1 MKFKNLWLKLQEI
14 DEINITV
21 KILAFTFL
29 EIELDWSA
37 KKASFTI
44 LNLNFS
50 NKYN

>member
-29 EIELDWSA
+29 SIELDWS
-37 KKASFTI
+37 KKTASFTI

-50 NKYN
+50 NK

>member
-29 EIELDWSA
+29 EIELDWSI

-50 NKYN
+50 NK